1 MFLFILGK
9 SLAPLDLSF
18 LIWKLNN
25 ETYSILMVL
34 QIRLIKNSLEFEA
47 KHQLQ
52 ASAAIV

>member
-25 ETYSILMVL
+25 KTYSILMVL